1 MFVFI
6 CAFSNHSSL
15 NLKQIIYFMTFRSA
29 VLGGVTLLSFFSMPL
44 VKSKP
49 IISTQEIDLTS
60 VIEAPSYLS
69 ISREGSLLN
78 ISWDAT
84 NDQTHYR
91 VLLKDANGNFAP
103 DLIISEYLEGSNYN
117 KYLEIYNGTDR
128 FTDLDGENYELIVYL
143 NGDKKGVRYPLT
155 GVLAPGQVFVFGFE
169 SSKLTLPEG
178 VEFTPIKSN
187 FNGDDALELTR
198 DSVRLDLFGVIGYL
212 NTSDT
217 FWQSSD
223 KTVKARDQTIRRKP
237 TILKGE
243 TRNLTVSTFT
253 TALKNQWDP
262 YPIDE
267 VSDFGRHTMN
277 TSYVKGMVVD
287 GINCAFD
294 EVSDGD
300 YILSIVAFDP
310 LTGNCTEE
318 QTTKITLGKLEVVG
332 DNHHTLESSYVES
345 ITVAEG
351 ATLVIPSGEFVS
363 TQDITI
369 SYSDKDSTLSS
380 PTLWVDGEFV
390 VSGSIDVSLSLSA
403 GKWHFISLPFD
414 VDSMRVNDNS
424 SPIQGV
430 DIRICSYDTHS
441 REINSGEESNFLDI
455 VPLGSSAHKLSRG
468 VGYIMAL
475 PKDGNIVMYV
485 ADSTKQKALSNSQQT
500 LLPQYGGVNSDEL
513 HNGWNLIGN
522 PYIANLS
529 RASLGDWLSW
539 NGETYTLNG
548 EINSLNSFFVQVDSS
563 DPIVFIPEWCA
574 ISETHSYSNETA
586 TELVIEVSDGIT
598 SDACHLRLADNPRE
612 FYQVGHD
619 MAKMFSLRADVPQIY
634 YSRWGYPM
642 HLSTIS
648 LEELKE
654 GVAFEMRIASTG
666 VHYLSVDRN
675 SLDEM
680 TELHIELDSGESFEL
695 DNNIISINGVK
706 GERIKGRVKAS
717 IKLDSNNQAVSKV
730 SIILRDGYITIT
742 GLAVG
747 ELVRLFDISGATI
760 YSALTSS
767 ETLDLNI
774 AKDGVYIIQISS
786 ESSVVNKRVWV
797 SNKAISL

>member
-1 MFVFI
+1 
-6 CAFSNHSSL
+6 
-15 NLKQIIYFMTFRSA
+15 MTFRYA
-29 VLGGVTLLSFFSMPL
+29 IVGGVTLFSFFSLPL
-44 VKSKP
+44 VKLKP
-49 IISTQEIDLTS
+49 IIYSQEIDPTS
-60 VIEAPSYLS
+60 VIEVPSCLS

-103 DLIISEYLEGSNYN
+103 DLIISEYLEGSYYN

-128 FTDLDGENYELIVYL
+128 FVDLDGENYELLVYM
-143 NGDKKGVRYPLT
+143 NGSKNEVIYPLT
-155 GVLAPGQVFVFGFE
+155 GVLPPKGAFVFGFE
-169 SSKLTLPEG
+169 SSKLTLPDG

-198 DSVRLDLFGVIGYL
+198 ESKRVDLFGVIGY
-212 NTSDT
+212 NKGGY
-217 FWQSSD
+217 WSSGD
-223 KTVKARDQTIRRKP
+223 GKVRAQDQTIRRKP
-237 TILKGE
+237 TILQGE
-243 TRNLTVSTFT
+243 TRNLTEGTFT

-318 QTTKITLGKLEVVG
+318 QTTKITLGKFEVVG
-332 DNHHTLESSYVES
+332 DTHHTLESSYVES

-351 ATLVIPSGEFVS
+351 ATLVIPSGEYVS
-363 TQDITI
+363 TENI
-369 SYSDKDSTLSS
+369 SLSYTDNENSLSS
-380 PTLWVDGEFV
+380 PTLWVDGDFI
-390 VSGSIDVSLSLSA
+390 VSGSVDVNLSLSG

-574 ISETHSYSNETA
+574 ISETSSYSNETA
-586 TELVIEVSDGIT
+586 SELVIEVSDGIT

-695 DNNIISINGVK
+695 DNNISINGVK

-730 SIILRDGYITIT
+730 SIIPRDGYITIT

-774 AKDGVYIIQISS
+774 AKGGVYIIQISS

>member
-1 MFVFI
+1 
-6 CAFSNHSSL
+6 
-15 NLKQIIYFMTFRSA
+15 
-29 VLGGVTLLSFFSMPL
+29 
-44 VKSKP
+44 
-49 IISTQEIDLTS
+49 
-60 VIEAPSYLS
+60 
-69 ISREGSLLN
+69 
-78 ISWDAT
+78 
-84 NDQTHYR
+84 
-91 VLLKDANGNFAP
+91 
-103 DLIISEYLEGSNYN
+103 
-117 KYLEIYNGTDR
+117 
-128 FTDLDGENYELIVYL
+128 
-143 NGDKKGVRYPLT
+143 
-155 GVLAPGQVFVFGFE
+155 
-169 SSKLTLPEG
+169 
-178 VEFTPIKSN
+178 
-187 FNGDDALELTR
+187 
-198 DSVRLDLFGVIGYL
+198 
-212 NTSDT
+212 
-217 FWQSSD
+217 
-223 KTVKARDQTIRRKP
+223 
-237 TILKGE
+237 
-243 TRNLTVSTFT
+243 
-253 TALKNQWDP
+253 
-262 YPIDE
+262 
-267 VSDFGRHTMN
+267 
-277 TSYVKGMVVD
+277 
-287 GINCAFD
+287 
-294 EVSDGD
+294 D

-351 ATLVIPSGEFVS
+351 ATLVIPSGESVS
-363 TQDITI
+363 TENISL
-369 SYSDKDSTLSS
+369 SYSDKENSLSS
-380 PTLWVDGEFV
+380 PTLWVDGDFL
-390 VSGSIDVSLSLSA
+390 VSGSVDVNLSLSA

-574 ISETHSYSNETA
+574 ISETSSYSNETA

-666 VHYLSVDRN
+666 VHYLSFDRN

-680 TELHIELDSGESFEL
+680 TELHLELDSGESFEL
-695 DNNIISINGVK
+695 
-706 GERIKGRVKAS
+706 
-717 IKLDSNNQAVSKV
+717 
-730 SIILRDGYITIT
+730 
-742 GLAVG
+742 
-747 ELVRLFDISGATI
+747 
-760 YSALTSS
+760 
-767 ETLDLNI
+767 
-774 AKDGVYIIQISS
+774 
-786 ESSVVNKRVWV
+786 
-797 SNKAISL
+797 

>member
-1 MFVFI
+1 
-6 CAFSNHSSL
+6 
-15 NLKQIIYFMTFRSA
+15 MTFRSA

-44 VKSKP
+44 VKSMP

-60 VIEAPSYLS
+60 VIEAPSCLS

-103 DLIISEYLEGSNYN
+103 DLIISEYLEGSSLN

-128 FTDLDGENYELIVYL
+128 FIDLDRENYELLIYI
-143 NGDKKGVRYPLT
+143 NPTKNGVRYPLN
-155 GVLAPGQVFVFGFE
+155 GVLAPKQTFVFRYQ
-169 SSKLTLPEG
+169 SSVLLLPDG
-178 VEFTPIKSN
+178 VESIPVKSN

-198 DSVRLDLFGVIGYL
+198 ESNRVDLFGVIGYI
-212 NTSDT
+212 NSKDT

-223 KTVKARDQTIRRKP
+223 KSVKARDQTIRRKP
-237 TILKGE
+237 TILKGDARE
-243 TRNLTVSTFT
+243 FTESTFA

-351 ATLVIPSGEFVS
+351 ATLVIPSGESVS
-363 TQDITI
+363 TENISL
-369 SYSDKDSTLSS
+369 SYSDKENSLSS
-380 PTLWVDGEFV
+380 PTLWVDGDFI
-390 VSGSIDVSLSLSA
+390 VSGAVDVNLSLSA

-430 DIRICSYDTHS
+430 DIRICSYDTHA
-441 REINSGEESNFLDI
+441 RESNGGEISNFMDI
-455 VPLGSSAHKLSRG
+455 IPLGTSGHKLSRG
-468 VGYIMAL
+468 VGYILAL
-475 PKDGNIVMYV
+475 PMDADIIMYV
-485 ADSTKQKALSNSQQT
+485 SDSTKQISLSNREQM
-500 LLPQYGGVNSDEL
+500 LLPQYGGVNSDDL
-513 HNGWNLIGN
+513 HNGWNLVGN

-529 RASLGDWLSW
+529 RASHGHWLAW

-574 ISETHSYSNETA
+574 ISETSSYSNETA
-586 TELVIEVSDGIT
+586 SELVIEVSDGIT
-598 SDACHLRLADNPRE
+598 SDACHLRLADTPRE

-619 MAKMFSLRADVPQIY
+619 MAKMFSLRSDVPQVY

-642 HLSTIS
+642 HLSDIS
-648 LEELKE
+648 LDELIE
-654 GVAFEMRIASTG
+654 GITFEIRIASTG

-680 TELHIELDSGESFEL
+680 TELHLDLDSGESFEL
-695 DNNIISINGVK
+695 DNNIISINGIK

-730 SIILRDGYITIT
+730 SIIPRDGYITIT

-767 ETLDLNI
+767 ETLDLHI
-774 AKDGVYIIQISS
+774 PRGGVYMIQISS

-797 SNKAISL
+797 SNKAI